1 MWTMRVRLRGE
12 LIESCNGPSR
22 EEIGSLKAA
31 AGGRRGVNPEAGTQL
46 LHRPDAGG

>member
-1 MWTMRVRLRGE
+1 MWTMRVRLRGA
-12 LIESCNGPSR
+12 LIEFYNGPSR

>member
-1 MWTMRVRLRGE
+1 MWTMRVRLRGA
-12 LIESCNGPSR
+12 LIEFYNGPSR

-46 LHRPDAGG
+46 LHGPDAGG